1 MASDTLPNGAV
12 GSRGKFHPL
21 GVQEITW
28 KEVQTADCYE
38 INLLGNISGARKT
51 RDLTGSG

>member
-1 MASDTLPNGAV
+1 MGQLGCK
-12 GSRGKFHPL
+12 GKFHPS

-38 INLLGNISGARKT
+38 INLLGDISAARKE
-51 RDLTGSG
+51 RGFTGSA